1 MQRRVIFDLE
11 WNYSRQRPAF
21 DYHGQPLFLHG
32 EIVQIGAVDADS
44 GEEFSCLVRPRL
56 LPKLNPLVVELTGLS
71 DEVLESGLEA
81 AAALRAFADWC
92 GQEAVLLS
100 WSGQDW
106 QLLKENLFLHGFGE
120 DWPVKFVDLQRLFR
134 EYSGSEKWEPPL
146 KEAVEHFGIEGD
158 IRWHDAL
165 SDARCARSIYQ
176 RIERTESA
184 VKTASE
190 TVEEHELCVA
200 KTGLEELSSQNAKQP
215 AGASLHWRNC
225 REVSLFPYRLSQDS
239 WKLDGELSAVRCP
252 VCGALMEPAD
262 HWQNGPK
269 NRYWYSLLRC
279 PSCEDTKR
287 LLFWARRR
295 ENGLWHFLRGI
306 AEPDGRQLRDWKW
319 RMNKHRRRQKE

>member
-56 LPKLNPLVVELTGLS
+56 LPTLNPLVAELTGLS

-120 DWPVKFVDLQRLFR
+120 AWPVKFVDLQRLFR

-165 SDARCARSIYQ
+165 SDARCAADVYH
-176 RIERTESA
+176 RISAEIPQNYANFESFA
-184 VKTASE
+184 WKNV
-190 TVEEHELCVA
+190 
-200 KTGLEELSSQNAKQP
+200 
-215 AGASLHWRNC
+215 

-239 WKLDGELSAVRCP
+239 WKLDRELSAVRCP

-269 NRYWYSLLRC
+269 NRYWYSLLTC

>member
-44 GEEFSCLVRPRL
+44 GEEFSCLVRPQL
-56 LPKLNPLVVELTGLS
+56 LPTLNPLVAELTGLS

-120 DWPVKFVDLQRLFR
+120 AWPVKFVDLQRLFR

-165 SDARCARSIYQ
+165 SDARCAANIYQ
-176 RIERTESA
+176 RIG
-184 VKTASE
+184 
-190 TVEEHELCVA
+190 EEIP
-200 KTGLEELSSQNAKQP
+200 QNYANFEQFN
-215 AGASLHWRNC
+215 WRNC

-279 PSCEDTKR
+279 PSCEDIKR

>member
-56 LPKLNPLVVELTGLS
+56 LPTLNPLVAELTGLS

-120 DWPVKFVDLQRLFR
+120 AWPVKFVDLQRLFR

-165 SDARCARSIYQ
+165 SDARCAAEIWKRM
-176 RIERTESA
+176 
-184 VKTASE
+184 
-190 TVEEHELCVA
+190 
-200 KTGLEELSSQNAKQP
+200 
-215 AGASLHWRNC
+215 GAEMPQSHALFEQLNWRNC
-225 REVSLFPYRLSQDS
+225 EERQDFPYRLSQDS

>member
-56 LPKLNPLVVELTGLS
+56 LPTLNPLVAELTGLS

-120 DWPVKFVDLQRLFR
+120 AWPVKFVDLQRLFR
-134 EYSGSEKWEPPL
+134 E
-146 KEAVEHFGIEGD
+146 
-158 IRWHDAL
+158 
-165 SDARCARSIYQ
+165 
-176 RIERTESA
+176 
-184 VKTASE
+184 
-190 TVEEHELCVA
+190 
-200 KTGLEELSSQNAKQP
+200 
-215 AGASLHWRNC
+215 
-225 REVSLFPYRLSQDS
+225 
-239 WKLDGELSAVRCP
+239 
-252 VCGALMEPAD
+252 
-262 HWQNGPK
+262 
-269 NRYWYSLLRC
+269 
-279 PSCEDTKR
+279 
-287 LLFWARRR
+287 
-295 ENGLWHFLRGI
+295 
-306 AEPDGRQLRDWKW
+306 
-319 RMNKHRRRQKE
+319 